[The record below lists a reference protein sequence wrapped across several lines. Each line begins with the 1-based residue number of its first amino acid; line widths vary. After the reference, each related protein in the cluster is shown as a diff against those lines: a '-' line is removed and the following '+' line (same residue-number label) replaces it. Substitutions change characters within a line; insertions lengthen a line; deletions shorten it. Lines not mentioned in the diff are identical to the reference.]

1 MERCDEILVVEEFV
15 GDVWEKEEEFEME
28 MQVMKEEEQESLKE
42 EEFKEGGGQ
51 DNGVSPQH
59 KASSCDPFPPVEV

>member
-28 MQVMKEEEQESLKE
+28 MQMMKEEEQESLE
-42 EEFKEGGGQ
+42 EEFKEEGGQ
-51 DNGVSPQH
+51 DNGVSLEH
-59 KASSCDPFPPVEV
+59 NASSCVPFPPVEV